1 MNLWCKF
8 VPVFDGV
15 GGCAMKVLVKEA
27 GEVAGCVEAGAKH
40 EHFDGDGG
48 VGQVHEDEVFLF
60 LDKPFFGVH
69 AEFFRKVFKEGG
81 FGHANNGG
89 QFVHVVCFGIV
100 LQNFSAKAEVL
111 SYDVVMNF
119 HVVLQGIGVAQNH
132 AVNAVAVAMEVVA
145 SQIAVQAVAD
155 KVEHDVEIGVDG
167 QCRENV
173 GAGFEFVEVLEERN
187 IERVHHGDKFKNNEV
202 YFLFHGHFELLVAR
216 NDEELSGFDVRIVTS
231 VSGFQMYV
239 ARHDEEGVIVSGG
252 NFFEDDSCGKGAI
265 EESSFGVNNLCGIG
279 I

>member
-1 MNLWCKF
+1 MDLWCKF

-48 VGQVHEDEVFLF
+48 VGQVHDNEVFLF

-132 AVNAVAVAMEVVA
+132 AVNAVAVAMEVIA
-145 SQIAVQAVAD
+145 FQIAVQAVAD
-155 KVEHDVEIGVDG
+155 KLEHDVEIGVDG

-187 IERVHHGDKFKNNEV
+187 IEMVHHGDKFKDNEV

-216 NDEELSGFDVRIVTS
+216 NDKELSGLDVGIVTS
-231 VSGFQMYV
+231 VNGFQVYA
-239 ARHDEEGVIVSGG
+239 ARHNEECVIIGGG
-252 NFFEDDSCGKGAI
+252 NFFEDGSCRKGAI
-265 EESSFGVNNLCGIG
+265 EKASFGINNLCRIG